1 MRKTAIVALSCLLVG
16 GGFSTARAQ
25 TDIDVVPP
33 AADTKVYG
41 EFPVAYKE
49 IITRWLETRLI
60 DPPSA
65 VIDWAE
71 PPKQGEVP
79 GPKGSDQRFVGYLVD
94 FKVNARN
101 QFGAATG
108 KRKYRVVIRNG
119 EVLWGGN
126 PR

>member
-1 MRKTAIVALSCLLVG
+1 MRRTAIFALGCLLVWG
-16 GGFSTARAQ
+16 SSSVAQ
-25 TDIDVVPP
+25 TEIEVVPS
-33 AADTKVYG
+33 AADAKLYG
-41 EFPVAYKE
+41 EYPVAFKE
-49 IITRWLETRLI
+49 IIMRWLETRLI

-71 PPKQGEVP
+71 LPKPGEVP
-79 GPKGSDQRFVGYLVD
+79 GAKGSNQRFVGYVVD

-108 KRKYRVVIRNG
+108 KLKYRVVIRNG